1 MAGDVPTQSTLPATW
16 VQFHQTS
23 SIIFH
28 PIQPFLMNR
37 MVNFYCYVVNYH
49 LPDVPETYVHRS
61 GRTARAGKSGFSIAL
76 ILPNEINRIQ
86 EIQKEL
92 GIKFLEIT
100 V

>member
-1 MAGDVPTQSTLPATW
+1 
-16 VQFHQTS
+16 
-23 SIIFH
+23 
-28 PIQPFLMNR
+28 MN
-37 MVNFYCYVVNYH
+37 F
-49 LPDVPETYVHRS
+49 PEQLEYYTHRS